1 MQIQGG
7 HPYPC
12 GASWDGDGTNFALF
26 SGNAS
31 GVELCLFDSSGAHE
45 IARHA
50 LSEYTNQVF
59 HGYLPG
65 VGPGTFYGYRVH
77 GPYEPE
83 AGHRF
88 NPNKLLLDPYAVAH
102 AGLLKWDPACFGY
115 QFESG
120 DDLTFD
126 ERDSAPFIPKCVVVD
141 PNFDWKGQPRSKI
154 TPWDRTIIYETH
166 LRGHTMLHPE
176 VPSGMRGTYAG
187 FGTQAIID
195 YVKSLGVTTV
205 ELMPIHTFVHD
216 QHLLDRSLRNYW
228 GYNSIGFFA
237 PHPGYAADVPNS
249 LREFKEMVARFHEAG
264 LEIILDVVYNHTAE
278 GNEKG
283 PTLSF
288 KGIDNASYYR
298 LLPDQQRHYIN
309 DTGTGNTLNLSHVR
323 TIQLVTDS
331 LRYWAQEMHV
341 DGFRFDLGTIL
352 AREPNGFDGQS
363 GFLKAVCQDP
373 VLGALKL
380 IAEPWD
386 CGPGGYQVGGFPPGW
401 SEWND
406 QYRDAVR
413 GYWNGPA
420 TAETLAP
427 ALCASSR
434 IFNNRGRRPWASVN
448 FVTAHDGFTLHDLVS
463 YEAKRNEANGEDNR
477 DGTDHNHSWNCGVEG
492 PTDDAAI
499 RSLRRR
505 QMRNCLATL
514 LLSQGT
520 PMLLGGDEFG
530 RSQRGNNNTY
540 CQDDAISWFDWNLDA
555 SGREQIEFV
564 RRLTS
569 LRRSYPVLRRERFLA
584 IDYDEELGVRDVTW
598 IDSLGL
604 ELRAEDWPA
613 HKCFGMLIDGR
624 AQAQGAHVLGHE
636 TTVFIIFNS
645 HHEDVSFAL
654 PECLGGRAW
663 NRLLDT
669 DTAGVAES
677 RYRFGDPYFVAARSV
692 VLFELQTDP
701 EVTSVAGSAGT
712 LQTLPGAATRQLR
725 RRHRMRFGAEV
736 QADGGVR
743 FSIWAPAQSSLSV
756 AIDET
761 PPLPL
766 LACADGWH
774 QLTSATARSGARYRF
789 VLTDGSAVPDPAS
802 RFQPDDVHGPSE
814 VIDPIAYGWGDGRW
828 AGRPWSE
835 AVVYELHVGT
845 FTPEGT
851 FRAAIDRFEHLAALG
866 ITAIELMP
874 VADFPGRRNWGYDGV
889 FPFAPDA
896 SYGRPEDLKALV
908 EAAHE
913 RGLMV
918 LLDVVYNH
926 FGPDGNCLSRY
937 APQFFTD
944 RHRTP
949 WGDAINYDGE
959 GCGPV
964 REFFIDNA
972 LYWLEEFHLDG
983 LRLDAVHAIAD
994 DSPLHILEDL
1004 ARHAR
1009 ERIHGRPI
1017 HLVLE
1022 NDGNEAR
1029 WLARTE
1035 SGVPRLYTAQWNDD
1049 LHHALHVTA
1058 TGENMGY
1065 YVDYLPLADHLGRA
1079 LAEGFAFQGELS
1091 KYRGTAR
1098 GEPSAQV
1105 PAAAFVAFIQNH
1117 DQIGNRAFGERIAA
1131 LAPAPA
1137 ARAIAAV
1144 YLFLPQTPMLF
1155 MGEEWG
1161 SVEPF
1166 PFFCDFGAELAQA
1179 VRKGRRRE
1187 FAKFVERLSKTRR
1200 AGTPDPQ
1207 AEATFA
1213 AAKLDWSKLEDP
1225 AHGAVLQWY
1234 RRALAARRAHIQP
1247 LLPGLTGKHA
1257 HHTTLGEGVV
1267 AVAWETPAG
1276 TLMLAANLTATATGG
1291 FPSKAGETIWQEGD
1305 PGDGTRFGPW
1315 TVRWSL
1321 RRRPEP

>member
-1 MQIQGG
+1 MQIQEGL
-7 HPYPC
+7 PYPC
-12 GASWDGDGTNFALF
+12 GASWDGNGTNFALF
-26 SGNAS
+26 SGHATH
-31 GVELCLFDSSGAHE
+31 VELCLFDSSGEHE
-45 IARHA
+45 IGRHA

-65 VGPGTFYGYRVH
+65 VGPGAYYGYRVH

-126 ERDSAPFIPKCVVVD
+126 KRDSAPFIPKCVVVD
-141 PNFDWKGQPRSKI
+141 PNFDWKGQPRRKI
-154 TPWDRTIIYETH
+154 TAWDRTIIYETH

-176 VPSGMRGTYAG
+176 VPPELRGTYAG

-195 YVKSLGVTTV
+195 YVKSLGITTV

-249 LREFKEMVARFHEAG
+249 LREFKEMVARFHDAG

-298 LLPDQQRHYIN
+298 LLPEQRRHYIN

-323 TIQLVTDS
+323 VIQMVTDS

-380 IAEPWD
+380 ITEPWD

-413 GYWNGPA
+413 GYWNGST
-420 TAETLAP
+420 TAEALAP
-427 ALCASSR
+427 ALCASGN

-448 FVTAHDGFTLHDLVS
+448 FVTAHDGFTLNDLVS
-463 YEAKRNEANGEDNR
+463 FDGKRNEANGEDNR
-477 DGTDHNHSWNCGVEG
+477 DGTDNNHSWNCGAEG
-492 PTDDAAI
+492 PTGDAAI
-499 RSLRRR
+499 QGLRQR

-530 RSQRGNNNTY
+530 RSQRGNNNGY
-540 CQDDAISWFDWNLDA
+540 CQDNAISWFDWNVDA
-555 SGREQIEFV
+555 PGRQQIEFV
-564 RRLTS
+564 RKLTS
-569 LRRSYPVLRRERFLA
+569 LRNKYPVLRRTRFLS
-584 IDYDEELGVRDVTW
+584 IEYDPEFGIRDVTW
-598 IDSLGL
+598 IDSMGL
-604 ELRAEDWPA
+604 ALRAQDWPA
-613 HKCFGMLIDGR
+613 HRCFGMLIDGR
-624 AQAQGAHVLGHE
+624 AQTQGAHVPGHE
-636 TTVFIIFNS
+636 TTVLIIFNS

-654 PECLGGRAW
+654 PECLGGRGW

-669 DTAGVAES
+669 DTPAAVES
-677 RYRFGDPYFVAARSV
+677 LHHFGDQYVVVARSF

-701 EVTSVAGSAGT
+701 EVASLPDSAETS
-712 LQTLPGAATRQLR
+712 QTPLLAATQLLR

-736 QADGGVR
+736 QGDNSVR
-743 FSIWAPAQSSLSV
+743 FNIWAPAQKSLRI
-756 AIDET
+756 AIDGAA
-761 PPLPL
+761 PLPL
-766 LACADGWH
+766 HAGADGWH
-774 QLTSATARSGARYRF
+774 ELTSAVAHPGSRYRF
-789 VLTDGSAVPDPAS
+789 LLADDTAVPDPAS
-802 RFQPDDVHGPSE
+802 RFQPEDVHGPSE
-814 VIDPIAYGWGDGRW
+814 VIDPIAYRWSDARW
-828 AGRPWSE
+828 AGRPWIE

-851 FRAAIDRFEHLAALG
+851 FRAAIGRLEHLATLG

-889 FPFAPDA
+889 LPFAPDA

-913 RGLMV
+913 KGLMV

-926 FGPDGNCLSRY
+926 FGPDGNCLARY
-937 APQFFTD
+937 APQFFTE
-944 RHRTP
+944 RHQTP
-949 WGDAINYDGE
+949 WGNGINFDGE
-959 GCGPV
+959 GSGPV

-1004 ARHAR
+1004 ARQVH
-1009 ERIHGRPI
+1009 ERVRHRPV
-1017 HLVLE
+1017 HLLLE
-1022 NDGNEAR
+1022 NENNEAR
-1029 WLARTE
+1029 WLTRSE
-1035 SGVPRLYTAQWNDD
+1035 SGVPQLYTAQWNDD
-1049 LHHALHVTA
+1049 VHHVLHVAA
-1058 TGENMGY
+1058 TGENEGY
-1065 YVDYLPLADHLGRA
+1065 YVDYLPLANLLGRA
-1079 LAEGFAFQGELS
+1079 LAEGFAFQGGLT
-1091 KYRGTAR
+1091 KHRGNAR
-1098 GEPSAQV
+1098 GEPSAEL
-1105 PAAAFVAFIQNH
+1105 PATAFVAFIQNH
-1117 DQIGNRAFGERIAA
+1117 DQIGNRALGERIAT
-1131 LAPAPA
+1131 LVPAPV

-1144 YLFLPQTPMLF
+1144 YLLLPQTPMLF

-1166 PFFCDFGAELAQA
+1166 AFFCDFGAELAQA
-1179 VRKGRRRE
+1179 VRQGRRSE
-1187 FAKFVERLSKTRR
+1187 FAEFAAFRSEAKRERI
-1200 AGTPDPQ
+1200 PDPQ

-1213 AAKLDWSKLEDP
+1213 GAKLDWSKLDSP
-1225 AHGAVLQWY
+1225 AHGAVLKWY
-1234 RRALAARRAHIQP
+1234 RDALAARRSHIQP

-1257 HHTTLGEGVV
+1257 RYTKLGEGAV
-1267 AVAWETPAG
+1267 AVSWDTSAG
-1276 TLMLAANLTATATGG
+1276 TLMLAANLAATATGG
-1291 FPSKAGETIWQEGD
+1291 FPRQSGEPIWREGD
-1305 PGDGTRFGPW
+1305 LGDGSRLGPW
-1315 TVRWSL
+1315 AVRWSL
-1321 RRRPEP
+1321 RRSPEA

>member
-1 MQIQGG
+1 MRIQEGL
-7 HPYPC
+7 PYPC

-26 SGNAS
+26 SGHATS
-31 GVELCLFDSSGAHE
+31 VELCLFDSSGTQE
-45 IARHA
+45 IARHE
-50 LSEYTNQVF
+50 LVEYTNQIF

-65 VGPGTFYGYRVH
+65 VGPGTYYGYRVH

-83 AGHRF
+83 VGHRF
-88 NPNKLLLDPYAVAH
+88 NPNKLVLDPYAVAH
-102 AGLLKWDPACFGY
+102 AGVLKWDPACFGY

-141 PNFDWKGQPRSKI
+141 PNFDWKGQPRRKI

-166 LRGHTMLHPE
+166 LRGHTMLHPD
-176 VPSGMRGTYAG
+176 VPPALRGTYAG
-187 FGTQAIID
+187 FGTQAIIE
-195 YVKSLGVTTV
+195 YVKSLGVTTI

-216 QHLLDRSLRNYW
+216 QDLLNRSLRNYW

-237 PHPGYAADVPNS
+237 PHPGYAADIANS
-249 LREFKEMVARFHEAG
+249 LREFKEMVARFHDAG

-298 LLPDQQRHYIN
+298 LLPEQPRHYIN
-309 DTGTGNTLNLSHVR
+309 DTGTGNTVNLSHVR
-323 TIQLVTDS
+323 VIQMVTDS

-352 AREPNGFDGQS
+352 AREPNGFDDQS

-406 QYRDAVR
+406 KYRDAVR
-413 GYWNGPA
+413 GFWNGPA
-420 TAETLAP
+420 TAEALAP
-427 ALCASSR
+427 ALCASR
-434 IFNNRGRRPWASVN
+434 NIFNNRGRRPWASVN
-448 FVTAHDGFTLHDLVS
+448 FVTAHDGFTLRDLVS
-463 YEAKRNEANGEDNR
+463 YDGKRNESNGENNR
-477 DGTDHNHSWNCGVEG
+477 DGTDNNHSWNCGVEG
-492 PTDDAAI
+492 PTDNAAI
-499 RSLRRR
+499 LNLRRR
-505 QMRNCLATL
+505 QVRNCLATL
-514 LLSQGT
+514 LFSQGT

-530 RSQRGNNNTY
+530 RSQRGNNNAY
-540 CQDDAISWFDWNLDA
+540 CQDNAISWFDWNVDGLE
-555 SGREQIEFV
+555 REQIEFV

-569 LRRSYPVLRRERFLA
+569 LRHKYPVLRRTRFLSGE
-584 IDYDEELGVRDVTW
+584 YDREFGIKDVTW
-598 IDSLGL
+598 FDSVGL
-604 ELRAEDWPA
+604 ELRAEDWAA

-624 AQAQGAHVLGHE
+624 AQTQGAHVPGHE
-636 TTVFIIFNS
+636 IALLIILNS

-663 NRLLDT
+663 NQLLDT
-669 DTAGVAES
+669 DTPGVAES
-677 RYRFGDPYFVAARSV
+677 LYRFGDSYAVSARSV
-692 VLFELQTDP
+692 VLFELQMDT
-701 EVTSVAGSAGT
+701 EVTSLPGSADT
-712 LQTLPGAATRQLR
+712 SQTLPPAATRQLR
-725 RRHRMRFGAEV
+725 RRHPMRFGAEV
-736 QADGGVR
+736 QADNSVR
-743 FSIWAPAQSSLSV
+743 FSIWAPAQVSLSV
-756 AIDET
+756 AIDDAV
-761 PPLPL
+761 PLAL
-766 LACADGWH
+766 RAGADGWH
-774 QLTSATARSGARYRF
+774 ELTSAVAHPGTRYHF
-789 VLTDGSAVPDPAS
+789 LLADGSEVPDPAS

-814 VIDPIAYGWGDGRW
+814 VIDPLSYRWSDGRW
-828 AGRPWSE
+828 AGRPWIE

-851 FRAAIDRFEHLAALG
+851 FRAAIDRLEHLVTLG
-866 ITAIELMP
+866 ITCIELMP

-889 FPFAPDA
+889 LPFAPDA
-896 SYGRPEDLKALV
+896 TYGRPEDLKALV

-926 FGPDGNCLSRY
+926 FGPDGNYLSRY

-944 RHRTP
+944 RHQTP
-949 WGDAINYDGE
+949 WGNAINFDGE
-959 GCGPV
+959 GSGTV
-964 REFFIDNA
+964 REYFIDNA

-1004 ARHAR
+1004 AEHVR
-1009 ERIHGRPI
+1009 ERIRGRTV
-1017 HLVLE
+1017 HLLLE
-1022 NDGNEAR
+1022 NEKNEVR
-1029 WLARTE
+1029 WLTRTE
-1035 SGVPRLYTAQWNDD
+1035 SGAPRLYTAQWNDD
-1049 LHHALHVTA
+1049 LHHVLHVAA
-1058 TGENMGY
+1058 TGENEGY
-1065 YVDYLPLADHLGRA
+1065 YVDYLPLANRLGRA
-1079 LAEGFAFQGELS
+1079 LAEGFAFQGELM
-1091 KYRGTAR
+1091 KYQGSAR
-1098 GEPSAQV
+1098 GEPSAEL

-1117 DQIGNRAFGERIAA
+1117 DQIGNRALGERIAA
-1131 LAPAPA
+1131 LAPMPV

-1166 PFFCDFGAELAQA
+1166 AFFCDFGAELAQA
-1179 VRKGRRRE
+1179 VREGRRKE
-1187 FAKFVERLSKTRR
+1187 FAKFAEFCSEAMRERI
-1200 AGTPDPQ
+1200 PDPQ

-1213 AAKLDWSKLEDP
+1213 AAKLDWSKLDNP
-1225 AHGAVLQWY
+1225 AHSAILQWY
-1234 RRALAARRAHIQP
+1234 RDALAARRVHIQP
-1247 LLPGLTGKHA
+1247 LIVGLTGNHA
-1257 HHTTLGEGVV
+1257 HYTTLGEGAV
-1267 AVAWETPAG
+1267 AVSWDTSAG
-1276 TLMLAANLTATATGG
+1276 TLMLAANLTGTATAG
-1291 FPSKAGETIWQEGD
+1291 FPREAGEPIWQEGD
-1305 PGDGTRFGPW
+1305 LGDGSRLGPW
-1315 TVRWSL
+1315 AVRWSL
-1321 RRRPEP
+1321 RRSPVP